1 VILRAWDGV
10 HQDPVMHIMADA
22 KTSSPRRRRAHS
34 DTFKRDLVAR
44 SLEPG
49 ASVSAIALQA
59 GINANLLFAWRR
71 AHLRSTAAAMTRRA
85 QGAGERAAVLLPVEV
100 IAPGAAAAMNTPTTT
115 APRAAAAAAA
125 PSGSIEIEFGGAR
138 IRLRGAVDPASLRCV
153 FELLGPR

>member
-1 VILRAWDGV
+1 MILRAWDGV

-34 DTFKRDLVAR
+34 DTFKRELVAR

-71 AHLRSTAAAMTRRA
+71 AHLRSAAAAVTRRA
-85 QGAGERAAVLLPVEV
+85 PSAGERAAVLLPVEV
-100 IAPGAAAAMNTPTTT
+100 IAPGATAATNTPTTT
-115 APRAAAAAAA
+115 APRAAAAV

>member
-1 VILRAWDGV
+1 
-10 HQDPVMHIMADA
+10 MADA
-22 KTSSPRRRRAHS
+22 KTSTPRRRRAHS
-34 DTFKRDLVAR
+34 DAFKRDLVAR

-49 ASVSAIALQA
+49 ASVSAVALQA

-85 QGAGERAAVLLPVEV
+85 PSAGERAAVLLPVEV
-100 IAPGAAAAMNTPTTT
+100 IAPGATAAVNTHTTMASRAT
-115 APRAAAAAAA
+115 ATA